1 LVVFFVY
8 FKDFPFFLQKLT
20 MYICLIAWV
29 VSMYIVNIWSLHVC
43 VIGVYNAYS
52 ACLVDSA
59 CVL

>member
-1 LVVFFVY
+1 MY